1 MTYRGDILGRFDPY
15 FYQPEF
21 TKLEAHVRRLTS
33 QKLRD
38 FIVRIAGGSTPDI
51 KRHDE
56 YYTDAHNGISFIR
69 VQNLSP
75 EGLQLDDCKYVT
87 FNTHNGLLKRSQV
100 SGGDLLVK
108 ITGVGRMAVS
118 SVVHYG
124 FEGNINQHIAAIK
137 TKNYQTSEVL
147 ATFLNSDVGEKL
159 AARRSTGGTRPA
171 LDYSALK
178 SIPIIY
184 NPQIVEIMQSAYAQ
198 KKQKEQEADAL
209 LDSIDDYV
217 LAELGIEMPA
227 VEEKKCFV
235 VYANERTGRRVDP
248 LYLKNISH
256 FRSIKTP
263 YSLTPLGKLLID
275 KPEYG
280 ANERAING
288 NPETDVR
295 YIRITDIDDYGNLLN
310 DDWKTA
316 GAIHPKYWL
325 RENDVLFARS
335 GSAGRAFIYKSQL
348 GRAIFAGYLIRFK
361 FDSAKVNPSFVFYYT
376 LTKMYKLWVQSIQR
390 TAVQANINAKEF
402 QSLRIPLAPLDVQ
415 NRIVEEANKR
425 LSHAAQLR
433 QEADAIVKEAK
444 REVERVMLEG
454 VSG

>member
-1 MTYRGDILGRFDPY
+1 MTYRGEIEGRLDPY

-21 TKLEAHVRRLTS
+21 TKLEAEVRKLTN

-38 FIVRIAGGSTPDI
+38 FIIRIAGGSTPDI
-51 KRHDE
+51 KRYDE
-56 YYTDAHNGISFIR
+56 YYTDADNGVSFIR

-75 EGLQLDDCKYVT
+75 EGLQLDDCKYIT
-87 FNTHNGLLKRSQV
+87 FDTHNGLLKRSQV

-124 FEGNINQHIAAIK
+124 FKGNINQHIAAIK
-137 TKNYQTSEVL
+137 TQNYQTSEVL
-147 ATFLNSDVGEKL
+147 ATFLNSEVGEKL

-184 NPQIVEIMQSAYAQ
+184 NPQIVEVMQSAYAQ
-198 KKQKEQEADAL
+198 KKQKEHEASTL

-217 LAELGIEMPA
+217 LAELGIEIPSI
-227 VEEKKCFV
+227 EEKQCFV
-235 VYANERTGRRVDP
+235 VYPTETSGRRIDP

-256 FRSIKTP
+256 FRSMKTP
-263 YSLTPLGKLLID
+263 YPLMPLEKLLID
-275 KPEYG
+275 KPQYG
-280 ANERAING
+280 ANERAVDG
-288 NPETDVR
+288 DPETDVR

-316 GAIHPKYWL
+316 GTIHPKYL
-325 RENDVLFARS
+325 LQENDVIFARS
-335 GSAGRAFIYKSQL
+335 GSAGRAFVYKSQL
-348 GRAIFAGYLIRFK
+348 GTAIFAGYLIRFK
-361 FDSAKVNPSFVFYYT
+361 FDAAKVNPSFVFYYT

-390 TAVQANINAKEF
+390 TAVQANINSKEF
-402 QSLRIPLAPLDVQ
+402 QSLEIPLAPLDVQ
-415 NRIVEEANKR
+415 NRIVEEANSR

-433 QEADAIVKEAK
+433 QEADAIVEAAK
-444 REVERVMLEG
+444 REVDRVMLERI
-454 VSG
+454 SG

>member
-1 MTYRGDILGRFDPY
+1 MTYRGDIEGRLDPY

-56 YYTDAHNGISFIR
+56 YYTDPHNGISFIR

-198 KKQKEQEADAL
+198 EKQKEQEADAL

-235 VYANERTGRRVDP
+235 VYANERVGRRVDP

-316 GAIHPKYWL
+316 ETIHPKYL
-325 RENDVLFARS
+325 LQENDVLFARS
-335 GSAGRAFIYKSQL
+335 GSAGRAFVYKSQL

>member
-1 MTYRGDILGRFDPY
+1 MYGANEMAIDGHPQTDVRYIRITDIDAHGDLQNEDWKTAKRVDEKYALDENDILFARSGATAGKAFIYKREHGKAIFAGYMIRFRFDETRANPLFV
-15 FYQPEF
+15 FYY
-21 TKLEAHVRRLTS
+21 TLLSRYRS
-33 QKLRD
+33 W
-38 FIVRIAGGSTPDI
+38 VRIIQRPSGQPNINSREFRSFEIPLPPPDI
-51 KRHDE
+51 
-56 YYTDAHNGISFIR
+56 
-69 VQNLSP
+69 QN
-75 EGLQLDDCKYVT
+75 
-87 FNTHNGLLKRSQV
+87 H
-100 SGGDLLVK
+100 
-108 ITGVGRMAVS
+108 
-118 SVVHYG
+118 
-124 FEGNINQHIAAIK
+124 
-137 TKNYQTSEVL
+137 
-147 ATFLNSDVGEKL
+147 
-159 AARRSTGGTRPA
+159 
-171 LDYSALK
+171 
-178 SIPIIY
+178 
-184 NPQIVEIMQSAYAQ
+184 IVEIMQSAYAQ

-217 LAELGIEMPA
+217 LAELGVEMPV

-316 GAIHPKYWL
+316 ETIHPKYWL
-325 RENDVLFARS
+325 QENDVLFARS
-335 GSAGRAFIYKSQL
+335 GSAGRAFVYKSQL

-402 QSLRIPLAPLDVQ
+402 QSLKIPLAPLDVQ

-433 QEADAIVKEAK
+433 QEADAIVAEAK

>member
-1 MTYRGDILGRFDPY
+1 MTYRGEIEGRLDPY

-56 YYTDAHNGISFIR
+56 YYTDAHNGVSFIR

-137 TKNYQTSEVL
+137 TQNYQTSEVL
-147 ATFLNSDVGEKL
+147 ATFLNSDIGEKL
-159 AARRSTGGTRPA
+159 ASRRSTGGTRPA

-217 LAELGIEMPA
+217 LAELGIEMPD

-235 VYANERTGRRVDP
+235 VYAGEIEGRIDPEYNHPKFEAYKEPKSYFAFKRIKELSIDIRTGLPIRQD
-248 LYLKNISH
+248 
-256 FRSIKTP
+256 FRSKDGQYP
-263 YSLTPLGKLLID
+263 Y
-275 KPEYG
+275 YG
-280 ANERAING
+280 ANGIIG
-288 NPETDVR
+288 
-295 YIRITDIDDYGNLLN
+295 YMDDYTHDGRYLVVGQDGYIGNHYVVEGKFWASN
-310 DDWKTA
+310 HNWVAKF
-316 GAIHPKYWL
+316 
-325 RENDVLFARS
+325 REDVNLDYVK
-335 GSAGRAFIYKSQL
+335 AFLDAWNYE
-348 GRAIFAGYLIRFK
+348 YLITGGVIPKLTKEAFE
-361 FDSAKVNPSFVFYYT
+361 SISIPMPSFE
-376 LTKMYKLWVQSIQR
+376 IQEKI
-390 TAVQANINAKEF
+390 A
-402 QSLRIPLAPLDVQ
+402 D
-415 NRIVEEANKR
+415 EAMRQRSK
-425 LSHAAQLR
+425 AMKLR
-433 QEADAIVKEAK
+433 QEADAIVEEAK